1 VHKSV
6 TTEML
11 VVGGD
16 GIIGS
21 SLVAQFRGAG
31 NRIMYTSRRKHKIPS
46 DCLQLDL
53 ESVDDLSCTAEVV
66 IICAAIHDYETCE
79 RYPNQSRRVNVENTV
94 KLATN
99 LYSRGAHIIFLS
111 TSGVFNGTEP
121 EFRAETLPAAT
132 TEMGRQKMDG
142 EKGIL
147 ALGNRTT
154 IVRSTKLISTKTP
167 RIAEWLA
174 ALNAQQIIRPL
185 SNFYLSPI
193 SLKFMLNAILTVA
206 LQRCSGILHLSGKSA
221 LTYSDLMYQIC
232 AAMRLDTELVVPM
245 DASSTNIPRILTRNK
260 FSLGMATTTASIDIR
275 PQSIT
280 SVVTDLMEEYANP
293 LVFHRPSIS
302 PPAPAY

>member
-1 VHKSV
+1 MHKSV
-6 TTEML
+6 TTEIL
-11 VVGGD
+11 VIGGD

-21 SLVAQFRGAG
+21 GLAAQFRSAG
-31 NRIMYTSRRKHKIPS
+31 NRVMYTSRRNHKIPS

-53 ESVDDLSCTAEVV
+53 ENVDDLCCTAEVV
-66 IICAAIHDYETCE
+66 IICAAIHDYKTCE
-79 RYPNQSRRVNVENTV
+79 RYPNQSRRLNVDNTV

-121 EFRAETLPAAT
+121 GFRAETPPAAT

-154 IVRSTKLISTKTP
+154 ILRSTKLISTKTP

-174 ALNAQQIIRPL
+174 ALSAQQIIRPL
-185 SNFYLSPI
+185 SDLYLCPI
-193 SLKFMLNAILTVA
+193 SLKFMLNAILMIA
-206 LQRCSGILHLSGKSA
+206 LQRCSGILHLSGKFA

-232 AAMRLDTELVVPM
+232 AAMCLDTGLVVPM
-245 DASSTNIPRILTRNK
+245 DASSTNTPRIMTRNK
-260 FSLGMATTTASIDIR
+260 FSLDMATTTASIDIR

-280 SVVTDLMEEYANP
+280 SVGTDFMEVYANP
-293 LVFHRPSIS
+293 LVFHRNSIN
-302 PPAPAY
+302 PPAPP